1 MSTYDNFFDVQNL
14 LTPDIVQKTSEA
26 IGQSVEKTKD
36 GLKSTVTA
44 FIKGL
49 LDKGSTQEGADIVVN
64 MVNTHN
70 FESNDVVNSIL
81 GNDLDNTVSKLS
93 STTGLNQSNV
103 KKIMG
108 LVAPLVMGIIGSKV
122 KNEKMN
128 SAGLMKFFD
137 QQKKIITNVGFE
149 SKSSEYYNLSGED
162 PLKDSKIF
170 LLQRNIPWKVIMLTV
185 GFLLLVMWFWWNIV
199 QIESPTLR

>member
-81 GNDLDNTVSKLS
+81 GNDLDSTVSKLS
-93 STTGLNQSNV
+93 STTGLNQSSV

-108 LVAPLVMGIIGSKV
+108 LVAPVVMGTIGSKV
-122 KNEKMN
+122 KKEKMN

-162 PLKDSKIF
+162 PLKDSRNV
-170 LLQRNIPWKVIMLTV
+170 LLQRNFPWKVVFFTV